1 MLGGSRM
8 ARTPVADRLQGLRA
22 GRRRR
27 WRPTGRALVFAIV
40 GAAILAAM
48 AWAVLGSRLLVVR
61 TVRVVGTGRTVSTGQ
76 VLAAAHIQQGLPLI
90 RVNTGVVAQQVERL
104 RQVQTAR
111 VDKDW
116 PSTIVITVWPRTA
129 VFAVRT
135 PGGYAVVDRFGV
147 SISESAHQPT
157 GYPLLAVGDV
167 AGPLRGS
174 PIVQAAAEV
183 LRELPSRVAHQARG
197 VSATDPADVTVT
209 LASGAQ
215 VVWGDTTR
223 ATQKAGELT
232 LLMHR
237 HAHIYDVSGQ
247 GTAVTKG

>member
-1 MLGGSRM
+1 M
-8 ARTPVADRLQGLRA
+8 ARTPVADRVSRLGA
-22 GRRRR
+22 GRRR
-27 WRPTGRALVFAIV
+27 WRPTGRALVFAIL

-61 TVRVVGTGRTVSTGQ
+61 TVRVAGTGRTISTAQ
-76 VLAAAHIQQGLPLI
+76 VLAAAHISRGLPLI
-90 RVNTGVVAQQVERL
+90 RVNTGAVAQQVERL

-135 PGGYAVVDRFGV
+135 PGGYALVDRFGV
-147 SISESAHQPT
+147 TMSQAAHRQA
-157 GYPLLAVGDV
+157 GYPLLAVGDA

-174 PIVQAAAEV
+174 PVVQAAAKV
-183 LRELPSRVAHQARG
+183 MHELPPSIAHQVTG
-197 VSATDPADVTVT
+197 VSATSPADVTVT
-209 LASGAQ
+209 LANGAQ
-215 VVWGDTTR
+215 VIWGDTTR
-223 ATQKAGELT
+223 ATQKAAELA

>member
-1 MLGGSRM
+1 M
-8 ARTPVADRLQGLRA
+8 AKTAGMPVADRMPRLGA

-40 GAAILAAM
+40 GAAIVAAM

-61 TVRVVGTGRTVSTGQ
+61 SVRVVGAGRTVPTAQ

-90 RVNTGVVAQQVERL
+90 RVNTGAVAQQVERL

-129 VFAVRT
+129 VFAVRE
-135 PGGYAVVDRFGV
+135 PAGYALVDRFGV
-147 SISESAHQPT
+147 SISESAHPPA
-157 GYPLLAVGDV
+157 GYPLLAVGD
-167 AGPLRGS
+167 AAASLRGS
-174 PIVQAAAEV
+174 PIVQAAAQV
-183 LRELPSRVAHQARG
+183 MRELPPGIARQVRG
-197 VSATDPADVTVT
+197 VSATSPADVTVT
-209 LASGAQ
+209 LANGAQ
-215 VVWGDTTR
+215 VVWGDTAR
-223 ATQKAGELT
+223 ATQKAKELT